1 MYDQD
6 WTDIADFVFKREY
19 YTFFEITILNWYI
32 YVRPRN
38 VSHINKQL
46 IQCKQMGFF
55 SLKYLFT
62 IWSAVC
68 LSFEYINVST

>member
-6 WTDIADFVFKREY
+6 WTDIADFGFKREY
-19 YTFFEITILNWYI
+19 YTFFEITISNWYI

-55 SLKYLFT
+55 L
-62 IWSAVC
+62 
-68 LSFEYINVST
+68 